1 MQATR
6 DMFNDFGMEVTV
18 FCARFGISKKQLAAE
33 AGVPY
38 DSLLAAGKN
47 RRAGHVTRAAVLPV
61 MEKYEAEA
69 KRPRRKGRAA
79 L

>member
-1 MQATR
+1 MQRTR
-6 DMFNDFGMEVTV
+6 EPLNDFGVEITV
-18 FCARFGISKKQLAAE
+18 FCARHGITKKQLAAE

-38 DSLLAAGKN
+38 DSLLAAGTC

-61 MEKYEAEA
+61 IEKYEAEA
-69 KRPRRKGRAA
+69 KRSRKKGRAA

>member
-1 MQATR
+1 MQTTR
-6 DMFNDFGMEVTV
+6 EPLNDFGMEVTI
-18 FCARFGISKKQLAAE
+18 FCAKFGISKKELAAE

-47 RRAGHVTRAAVLPV
+47 RRAGHVTRAAVLPLV
-61 MEKYEAEA
+61 ERYEAEA
-69 KRPRRKGRAA
+69 KRGRKKGRAA